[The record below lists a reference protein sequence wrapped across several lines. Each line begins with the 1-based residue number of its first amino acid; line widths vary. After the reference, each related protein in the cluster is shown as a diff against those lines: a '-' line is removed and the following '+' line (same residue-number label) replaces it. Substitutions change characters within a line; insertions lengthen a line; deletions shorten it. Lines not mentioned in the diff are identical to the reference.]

1 MSNIDMICLFESSEC
16 GEREKHSSQ
25 CGEKEK
31 HSQEM
36 KITHHAQNGGARKG
50 RDILYMGFIRFMDW
64 KEWLPKWLYSGVKY
78 D

>member
-50 RDILYMGFIRFMDW
+50 RDIWYMGFMIQISLSTQIF
-64 KEWLPKWLYSGVKY
+64 
-78 D
+78 